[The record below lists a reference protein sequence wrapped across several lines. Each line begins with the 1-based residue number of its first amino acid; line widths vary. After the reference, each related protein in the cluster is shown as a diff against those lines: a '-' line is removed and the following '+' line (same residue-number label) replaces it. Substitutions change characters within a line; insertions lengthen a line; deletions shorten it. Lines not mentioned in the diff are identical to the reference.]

1 MAKKDFKDNL
11 RRRNLATLIP
21 TKEAENTTDTV
32 EAIEEE
38 VIQPE
43 TTEVEK
49 KARPSKKKVVKPKK
63 PKLRPVTFRL
73 PEDLIFDTKAMAFW
87 DRRDFTEMVTK
98 AIQYYMD
105 SFPEAELKKAR
116 REYTKRLEEE

>member
-21 TKEAENTTDTV
+21 TKEAENTTDTM
-32 EAIEEE
+32 EAVEEE
-38 VIQPE
+38 VVQE
-43 TTEVEK
+43 TIVKEK
-49 KARPSKKKVVKPKK
+49 KPRATKKKVAKPKK

>member
-21 TKEAENTTDTV
+21 TKEAENTTDTM

-38 VIQPE
+38 VVQE
-43 TTEVEK
+43 TIVEEK
-49 KARPSKKKVVKPKK
+49 KPRATKKKVAKPKK

>member
-21 TKEAENTTDTV
+21 TKDAENTTDTM

-38 VIQPE
+38 VVQE
-43 TTEVEK
+43 TIVEEK
-49 KARPSKKKVVKPKK
+49 KPRATKKKVAKPKK